1 LTLAPD
7 DAVIARGH
15 LSMAPR
21 DNVLC
26 ELGLL
31 IGRLGWERTF
41 FVYDKI
47 QDAKVPTDPIKRL
60 VKMGV
65 TMGK

>member
-1 LTLAPD
+1 
-7 DAVIARGH
+7 
-15 LSMAPR
+15 MAPR

-41 FVYDKI
+41 SVYDKI